1 MTDILV
7 AVICAILVGLF
18 IIVMYEWKLIIRK
31 RKLDIWKVELDLLD
45 AMALALTEGVNE
57 ALLKDDFN
65 ALFAKEISTY
75 IQSASFTAP
84 IQLINLHLKKY
95 FR

>member
-7 AVICAILVGLF
+7 VVICAILVGLF

-45 AMALALTEGVNE
+45 AMALALTEGANE

-65 ALFAKEISTY
+65 ALFAKEISDC

-84 IQLINLHLKKY
+84 KQLINLHLKKY